1 MVEPAH
7 ADLSVR
13 QQCRLLGVARS
24 GLYYERRGES
34 AENLALMRLI
44 DEAYTRWPFYGVRR
58 MTAYLGRQ
66 GHVANIKRVRRLM
79 RLMGLEAIYPKRR
92 LSLPG
97 EGHKRYPYLLRDV
110 EIIRPDQAWSADIT
124 YVRLRAGF
132 LYLVAILDWQSRY
145 VLSWSLSTSLDG
157 AFCLWAL
164 QEALRAG
171 RRPEIF
177 NTDQGVQFTAE
188 AFTGALEAEGIT
200 ISMDGRGRCYDNIF
214 VERLWRTVKYE
225 EVYLKDYA
233 EPVEARREL
242 RRYFRFYNEER
253 PHQAL
258 GYRTPAEVYFAGHS
272 AGSREGSAAPRAV
285 AGTPVALRAPSVPA
299 TAGPQDSLIPGHF
312 WS

>member
-1 MVEPAH
+1 MVEPGH

-13 QQCRLLGVARS
+13 QQCRLLGLARS
-24 GLYYERRGES
+24 GLYYEPRGES

-44 DEAYTRWPFYGVRR
+44 DEAYTQWPFYGVRK
-58 MTAYLGRQ
+58 MTAHLDRQ
-66 GHVANIKRVRRLM
+66 GHVVNVKRVRRLM
-79 RLMGLEAIYPKRR
+79 RLMGLEAIYPKKR

-97 EGHKRYPYLLRDV
+97 EGHKRYPYLLRGV
-110 EIIRPDQAWSADIT
+110 EIVRPDQVWGADIT

-132 LYLVAILDWQSRY
+132 LYLVAVLDWYSRY
-145 VLSWSLSTSLDG
+145 VLCWGLSTSLDG

-164 QEALRAG
+164 EEALREG
-171 RRPEIF
+171 RPDIF
-177 NTDQGVQFTAE
+177 NTDQGVQFTCE
-188 AFTGALEAEGIT
+188 AFTGALEARGIA

-225 EVYLKDYA
+225 EVYLKDYG
-233 EPVEARREL
+233 EPLEARREL
-242 RRYFRFYNEER
+242 SEYFGFYNEER

-258 GYRTPAEVYFAGHS
+258 GYSTPAEVYFAGHS
-272 AGSREGSAAPRAV
+272 AGPWEGSAAARTV

-299 TAGPQDSLIPGHF
+299 TVGPEDSPNPGHF

>member
-1 MVEPAH
+1 VQIVR
-7 ADLSVR
+7 ADQV
-13 QQCRLLGVARS
+13 
-24 GLYYERRGES
+24 
-34 AENLALMRLI
+34 
-44 DEAYTRWPFYGVRR
+44 
-58 MTAYLGRQ
+58 
-66 GHVANIKRVRRLM
+66 
-79 RLMGLEAIYPKRR
+79 
-92 LSLPG
+92 
-97 EGHKRYPYLLRDV
+97 
-110 EIIRPDQAWSADIT
+110 WSADIT

-145 VLSWSLSTSLDG
+145 VLSWSLSAGPGG

-164 QEALRAG
+164 EEALLAG

-188 AFTGALEAEGIT
+188 AFTGALAAEGIA
-200 ISMDGRGRCYDNIF
+200 ISMNGRGRCHDNIF

-233 EPVEARREL
+233 DVVGARREL
-242 RRYFRFYNEER
+242 RAHFRFYNQER

-258 GYRTPAEVYFAGHS
+258 QYRTPAEAYFAGQS
-272 AGSREGSAAPRAV
+272 AGRRKGSAASQAV

-299 TAGPQDSLIPGHF
+299 TAGPEDSLIPGDF